1 MHTLAD
7 VRRSFCVCV
16 LACMHMCV
24 LACVRVCLR
33 VCMCAYACVC
43 ALPTDCM
50 CVLQHCICQ
59 SLISHRLLP
68 PDYQHYTFHHLS
80 CTVPRNESAL
90 AGPLCCLHDGITVHA
105 CV

>member
-1 MHTLAD
+1 MRTLAD

-16 LACMHMCV
+16 HACMHVCV

-59 SLISHRLLP
+59 SLYNYPQTAASNTTNTTHSTTCLL
-68 PDYQHYTFHHLS
+68 
-80 CTVPRNESAL
+80 
-90 AGPLCCLHDGITVHA
+90 
-105 CV
+105 